1 MQRRSLVLSALA
13 TPFLAVPRFAAADP
27 GVLLDQ
33 AASLPQLRCVAI
45 WQGGREVAARGYRGF
60 DLDRA
65 TNIKSASKSVI
76 SALAGIAIA
85 RGLFSG
91 PDQRVAGILK
101 NDLPADPDP
110 RLNALTLGNLLSMQA
125 GLQRQS
131 GPNYGR
137 WVGSRNWVRAAL
149 AVPFEQG
156 PGTGMQYSTAST
168 HLVSAMLTRV
178 SGRPT
183 LDLARDW
190 LGGIAGF
197 AITSW
202 QRDPQGIYLGGN
214 EMAMSTRSLLAFGA
228 AYAAGGQGVIPPD
241 WIGESWQVRT
251 RSIFS
256 GEAYGYGW
264 FIGETGGRAV
274 RYGWGYGGQM
284 IYVFPPAGGRPAL
297 AIAMTSDPDQ
307 PSGRTGYRE
316 RLNALAGALVQVL

>member
-1 MQRRSLVLSALA
+1 M
-13 TPFLAVPRFAAADP
+13 PFLAAPRALGADP
-27 GVLLDQ
+27 GVLLEQ
-33 AASLPQLRCVAI
+33 AASLAQLRAIAI

-60 DLDRA
+60 DPDRA

-76 SALAGIAIA
+76 SALAGIAIQ

-91 PDQRVAGILK
+91 PDQRVAAILK
-101 NDLPADPDP
+101 SDLPANADP
-110 RLNALTLGNLLSMQA
+110 RLQALTLGNLLSMQA

-149 AVPFEQG
+149 AVPFEHD
-156 PGTGMQYSTAST
+156 PGGAMQYSTAST

-190 LGGIAGF
+190 LTMPGF
-197 AITSW
+197 RITSW

-228 AYAAGGQGVIPPD
+228 AYAAGGQGVIPPG

-264 FIGETGGRAV
+264 FIGQSGGRAM

-284 IYVFPPAGGRPAL
+284 IYVFPATGGQPAV

-316 RLNALAGALVQVL
+316 QLNALAGALVQAL